1 MSHPIH
7 RVLSFE
13 PVALYTLRVHFED
26 GTEQVID
33 FEPVLEG
40 EIFAPLRDLEL
51 FRQVTIDPEVQTL
64 VWPNGAD
71 FDPANLYD
79 NALPRRHYGE
89 DVDIAPD
96 PAEILALA
104 TASFAE
110 VPAAELPSLTR
121 RLQEPES

>member
-7 RVLSFE
+7 RVMSFE
-13 PVALYTLRVHFED
+13 PVAAYTLRVHFED

-33 FEPVLEG
+33 FGPVLEG

-51 FRQVTIDPEVQTL
+51 FRQVTIDSEVQTL

-71 FDPANLYD
+71 FDPATLYD
-79 NALPRRHYGE
+79 NTFLRRHHGE
-89 DVDIAPD
+89 DADSTPS

-104 TASFAE
+104 TASLE
-110 VPAAELPSLTR
+110 EIPAAERCSLAR
-121 RLQEPES
+121 RLQEPE